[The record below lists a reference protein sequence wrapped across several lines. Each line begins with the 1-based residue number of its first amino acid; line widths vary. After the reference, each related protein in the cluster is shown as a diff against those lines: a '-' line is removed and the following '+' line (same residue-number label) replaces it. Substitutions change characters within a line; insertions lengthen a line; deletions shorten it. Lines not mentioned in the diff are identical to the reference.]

1 MPNIKPI
8 SDLRNYSAVLEDVT
22 VGSPV
27 YLTKNGHGCYTI
39 MDINEQEEMSR
50 KARKYDKMVAELEVM
65 KMLNEGLASANEE
78 GWIDEDSMTDH
89 ILRKDLKMNKIHY
102 SPKSQRDL
110 DEIYDYIKYKLCS
123 PIAAKNTVSG
133 ILDKIENLKSHS
145 DIGNIWY
152 LENDVNSGYRYVHYK
167 NYVVFYMVKN
177 GDVYIVRILHRL
189 QNYVSQLFS

>member
-1 MPNIKPI
+1 
-8 SDLRNYSAVLEDVT
+8 
-22 VGSPV
+22 
-27 YLTKNGHGCYTI
+27 
-39 MDINEQEEMSR
+39 
-50 KARKYDKMVAELEVM
+50 
-65 KMLNEGLASANEE
+65 
-78 GWIDEDSMTDH
+78 
-89 ILRKDLKMNKIHY
+89 MNKIHY

-123 PIAAKNTVSG
+123 PMAAKNTVSG

-177 GDVYIVRILHRL
+177 DDIYIVRILHRL

>member
-65 KMLNEGLASANEE
+65 KMLNEGLKECQDYFILPQSTQR
-78 GWIDEDSMTDH
+78 TDPSWFGFL
-89 ILRKDLKMNKIHY
+89 ITI
-102 SPKSQRDL
+102 RDNVTFKRR
-110 DEIYDYIKYKLCS
+110 E
-123 PIAAKNTVSG
+123 AA
-133 ILDKIENLKSHS
+133 
-145 DIGNIWY
+145 
-152 LENDVNSGYRYVHYK
+152 
-167 NYVVFYMVKN
+167 
-177 GDVYIVRILHRL
+177 
-189 QNYVSQLFS
+189 